1 MAQILCKE
9 CGAENDSQNRFCT
22 RCDAYLDWAEDAHPE
37 PPSSRPDAPTTEIQ
51 NNPSTPSQR
60 SDGAAR
66 PPQVTL
72 STTTATLAN
81 EAGAQIDI
89 EVRNRST
96 IVDAFRVDL
105 IAPPRWLTLS
115 PAEVRVLP
123 DESGLLPAAF
133 GIQAGAQVVVQ
144 TVDVRIRVSSLRD
157 TDQYADV
164 RVSLTVPPAGPPVTV
179 KVTPSV
185 VRLVDQTEG
194 RARIQLDN
202 TDGNYPRRIDLS
214 GSDDQAALE
223 FAFSPPRLEIEPGRI
238 GEAEVQFR
246 APEIPEGATEIRT
259 AVITASEGDTT
270 TEAGLTVNQQ
280 RSALPP
286 LQLRLQPSVV
296 RTKGRRDAQVQL
308 VIDNR
313 NGRQDRHVELE
324 GRDPEGTM
332 RFWFEQPSVVVPAG
346 AAVPVRVRISAPGP
360 ATDDQAGRPFSV
372 AAIESSRT
380 AETPGTIE
388 RIKGLNWVKPVLAVG
403 ATAIA
408 AAALGA
414 GWLLFGTS
422 GDEPKPQPSPGARSG
437 GGVITPPDSPPEPQG
452 NKEDPPAAPDAP
464 PGLVGPP
471 GTDELGF
478 IGYPGAQCDPGSS
491 SALMARTTKSLLVV
505 CRAGPGDFYYRGLRL
520 SDLAGIELDDAV
532 RSSGGF
538 DVTNPADGTRYQIR
552 PDRLKIISPS
562 GKAQV
567 EPMIDYASI

>member
-22 RCDAYLDWAEDAHPE
+22 RCDAYIDWAEDAHPE
-37 PPSSRPDAPTTEIQ
+37 PPSSGPDAPTTEIQ
-51 NNPSTPSQR
+51 NNPRTPSQS

-194 RARIQLDN
+194 RARVQLDN

-238 GEAEVQFR
+238 GEAEAQFR

-259 AVITASEGDTT
+259 VVITASEGDTT

-313 NGRQDRHVELE
+313 NGRRDRHVELE

-332 RFWFEQPSVVVPAG
+332 RFWFEQPSPVVPAG

-380 AETPGTIE
+380 AETPGTLE
-388 RIKGLNWVKPVLAVG
+388 RIKGFNWVKPVLAVG
-403 ATAIA
+403 VAAVA

-414 GWLLFGTS
+414 GWLLFGSS
-422 GDEPKPQPSPGARSG
+422 GDEPKPQPSPGALSG
-437 GGVITPPDSPPEPQG
+437 PVDITPPDSPPEPQG
-452 NKEDPPAAPDAP
+452 NEDPPVAPDAP
-464 PGLVGPP
+464 PGLIGPP

-491 SALMARTTKSLLVV
+491 PALMARTTKSLLVV
-505 CRAGPGDFYYRGLRL
+505 CRTGPGDFYYRGLRL

-567 EPMIDYASI
+567 EPMVDYASI